1 MTKRK
6 GIRLL
11 AALALCFTLCISFT
25 VPAFAYAD
33 DTEQE
38 LPVTEA
44 TQPEATPETAAPEE
58 PEPYEGEP
66 IDGEGNAYTRDL
78 LYDKATNKQFI
89 TVQTKTGNTFYVVID
104 YDAPINEEEEQYQ
117 TYFLNMV
124 DEADL
129 LALLDEE
136 TASSLTTCN
145 CDTRCEAGAVNTE
158 CPVCKTNMSECTGAV
173 PEPEEP
179 VEGEETEV
187 PEEPENASPNIALI
201 IGIIAL
207 VGIGGGAYYY
217 FKFVRGKKQ
226 KDEDLD
232 FFDDEG
238 YEEEPYINED
248 EEPVIADDEDNG
260 DETKETEETTTS
272 YLGALVIL
280 WGLRTQAP
288 MMSALPNGGTAISP
302 SSRMN
307 GCLKSRRTSRSSSKC
322 CATSCSIS
330 V

>member
-1 MTKRK
+1 M
-6 GIRLL
+6 
-11 AALALCFTLCISFT
+11 
-25 VPAFAYAD
+25 
-33 DTEQE
+33 
-38 LPVTEA
+38 
-44 TQPEATPETAAPEE
+44 
-58 PEPYEGEP
+58 
-66 IDGEGNAYTRDL
+66 
-78 LYDKATNKQFI
+78 
-89 TVQTKTGNTFYVVID
+89 QTKTGNTFYVVID

-238 YEEEPYINED
+238 YEEDPYINED

-260 DETKETEETTTS
+260 DETKETEET
-272 YLGALVIL
+272 I
-280 WGLRTQAP
+280 
-288 MMSALPNGGTAISP
+288 
-302 SSRMN
+302 
-307 GCLKSRRTSRSSSKC
+307 
-322 CATSCSIS
+322 
-330 V
+330 